1 MVQYAHDVLRQPLDL
16 RAPNIFYPLARGH
29 HHKPQDDGAAMLALR
44 AARVGKVDD
53 RAVSAQILVTCS

>member
-1 MVQYAHDVLRQPLDL
+1 
-16 RAPNIFYPLARGH
+16 
-29 HHKPQDDGAAMLALR
+29 MLALR